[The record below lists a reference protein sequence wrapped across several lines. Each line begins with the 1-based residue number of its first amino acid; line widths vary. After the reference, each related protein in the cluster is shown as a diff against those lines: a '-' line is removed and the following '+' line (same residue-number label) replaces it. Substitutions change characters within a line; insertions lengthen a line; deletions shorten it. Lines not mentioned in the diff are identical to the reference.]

1 MRAIVYILAGLLV
14 GASGD
19 IIYEAFQQA
28 EVSGS
33 QAATAADWFIARGAW
48 LGDRSD
54 IRRCVIERYASSS
67 TGYRAWC
74 IGDLSAPAA
83 SVPDGAVMHGVEP

>member
-1 MRAIVYILAGLLV
+1 MKAIIWILAGLLT

-19 IIYEAFQQA
+19 VIYEAFQQA
-28 EVSGS
+28 EVSGA

-48 LGDRSD
+48 QGNRAD

-74 IGDLSAPAA
+74 IGDLSAPAVN
-83 SVPDGAVMHGVEP
+83 VPDGSVMHGIEP